1 MEAIVWINYLLS
13 ALFLACYGYQFF
25 YMFYALLFPQKTAPI
40 QAAPSLPAPSGK
52 RYALLICAR
61 NEEAVIGD
69 LLESVRAQSY
79 PQALLEAFVAA
90 DNCSDLTAL
99 IARQQGATVY
109 ERFDTAKVGKG
120 YALQFLLS
128 HIWKDRGQDA
138 FDGYFI
144 LDADNILSLDFVSH
158 MDQVFSQGHRIVT
171 GYRASKNYGEN
182 WISAGYALWF
192 LRESRFLNGARMG
205 LGTSCTV
212 NGTGFLIH
220 KDVLLHNG
228 GWKHF
233 LLTED
238 AEFSADCVLHGER
251 IAYCP
256 QGIFFDEQPVCFAQ
270 SWRQRLR
277 WCKGYFQV
285 LRRYGGRLFRGSF
298 APRGFACFDL
308 TMSIL
313 PALAITL
320 ASCALNLLAAILIL
334 LSGSNGM
341 PLLLRSAL
349 DSMCNMYLTLFVMGA
364 VITLAEWNRLD
375 ANPARKLLYA
385 FSFPIFT
392 LTYLPI
398 SVAALFQR
406 VEWKPVYHGEQAR
419 PAKESLRLQF
429 ARIRS
434 KIELPR

>member
-144 LDADNILSLDFVSH
+144 LDADNLLSPDFVAR
-158 MDQVFSQGHRIVT
+158 MDETFSRGHRIVT

-220 KDVLLHNG
+220 KDVLLKTAAGTTSCSPRMRNLARTACSRGSGSPIAPKAFSSMSSPFALPSPGGNG
-228 GWKHF
+228 CAG
-233 LLTED
+233 
-238 AEFSADCVLHGER
+238 AR
-251 IAYCP
+251 
-256 QGIFFDEQPVCFAQ
+256 GIF
-270 SWRQRLR
+270 R
-277 WCKGYFQV
+277 
-285 LRRYGGRLFRGSF
+285 SF
-298 APRGFACFDL
+298 APMAAACSGGPSRPEASPVL
-308 TMSIL
+308 T
-313 PALAITL
+313 
-320 ASCALNLLAAILIL
+320 
-334 LSGSNGM
+334 
-341 PLLLRSAL
+341 
-349 DSMCNMYLTLFVMGA
+349 
-364 VITLAEWNRLD
+364 
-375 ANPARKLLYA
+375 
-385 FSFPIFT
+385 
-392 LTYLPI
+392 
-398 SVAALFQR
+398 
-406 VEWKPVYHGEQAR
+406 
-419 PAKESLRLQF
+419 
-429 ARIRS
+429 
-434 KIELPR
+434 

>member
-13 ALFLACYGYQFF
+13 TLFLACYGYQFL
-25 YMFYALLFPQKTAPI
+25 YMLYALLFPKKTAPVQI
-40 QAAPSLPAPSGK
+40 AALSPTPSGK
-52 RYALLICAR
+52 RYALLVCAR

-69 LLESVRAQSY
+69 LLESIRAQSY

-90 DNCSDLTAL
+90 DNCTDLTAL

-144 LDADNILSLDFVSH
+144 LDADNLLSTDFVAR
-158 MDQVFSQGHRIVT
+158 MDETFSQGYRIVT

-220 KDVLLHNG
+220 KDVLLQNG

-238 AEFSADCVLHGER
+238 AEFSADCVLQGER

-256 QGIFFDEQPVCFAQ
+256 QGVFFDEQPVCFSQ

-285 LRRYGGRLFRGSF
+285 LRRYGGRLFRRSL
-298 APRGFACFDL
+298 ALRGFAAFDL
-308 TMSIL
+308 AMSIL

-320 ASCALNLLAAILIL
+320 AGCALNVVAAMLIL
-334 LSGSNGM
+334 LSGGSNM
-341 PLLLRSAL
+341 SLLLRSAL
-349 DSMCNMYLTLFVMGA
+349 DGMLNMYLTLFFMGS

-375 ANPARKLLYA
+375 ASPARKLLYA
-385 FSFPIFT
+385 LSFPIFT